1 MKSKIGICFLTIV
14 IILLALVTI
23 EKINTQRAAD
33 NAAIIAQS
41 KDKDKDAKYKEEKD
55 KKESLQTSNE
65 AKNASYCIKND
76 SGMLSVYNGAANEKY
91 FDTGVYFEE
100 LPDEVKN
107 KVTNGLYFF
116 NETDLYDFLE
126 SYSS

>member
-1 MKSKIGICFLTIV
+1 MKSKISICFLTIV
-14 IILLALVTI
+14 IFLLGLVTI

-33 NAAIIAQS
+33 NAAAIAQS
-41 KDKDKDAKYKEEKD
+41 KDNETND
-55 KKESLQTSNE
+55 KKASLQTSNE

-76 SGMLSVYNGAANEKY
+76 SGMLSVYNGTASEKY

-100 LPDEVKN
+100 LPDEAKN

>member
-33 NAAIIAQS
+33 KAAIIAQS

-65 AKNASYCIKND
+65 AKNARYCIIND
-76 SGMLSVYNGAANEKY
+76 SGMLSVYNGAASEKY

-100 LPDEVKN
+100 LPEEVKN